1 MLDDIESRVRTL
13 EEDMMELREQ
23 VSELTSSVLGD
34 LRGKKGLISLVEQ
47 GNELSKRNSEQLDA
61 QTLQLES
68 LRLDRAKIIG
78 IIAAVSAI
86 LGLLYKLFLK

>member
-1 MLDDIESRVRTL
+1 MHDDIVSRVRTL
-13 EEDMMELREQ
+13 EGDVIELRER

-47 GNELSKRNSEQLDA
+47 GNELSQRNSEQLDT
-61 QTLQLES
+61 QTQQLES

-78 IIAAVSAI
+78 IIAAVSVI
-86 LGLLYKLFLK
+86 MGLIYKLFLK

>member
-13 EEDMMELREQ
+13 EEDMMELRER